1 YKLLNSLIFM
11 EKDVLLM
18 LKVAAVQLQA
28 FPGQKDKNI
37 ENCIE
42 MVETAAKQ
50 GAELIVLPELWV
62 SGYYLSKEQF
72 QLLQELPSGE
82 TVSLFQ
88 KLAENLNVILI
99 VPFVEGE
106 NENLYISLAVIEST
120 GEVIATYRKSFLWG
134 REKGIFTP
142 GERVYNAI
150 DTSKGKIGV
159 LICADIEFPEPSRI
173 LTLQGAELIIVP
185 SVWSYGA
192 ETRWDIQLPARAL
205 DNTVY
210 ILGVN
215 TVNEGSCGKS
225 KLVAPNGEV
234 LCEASRTEQSI
245 LIHEIDFSIIPDIR
259 KDVPYLDDLDKKL
272 WPNAALFELKK

>member
-1 YKLLNSLIFM
+1 
-11 EKDVLLM
+11 M

-28 FPGQKDKNI
+28 FPGQRDKNI
-37 ENCIE
+37 ENCIK
-42 MVETAAKQ
+42 MVEEAAEQ

-72 QLLQELPSGE
+72 QLLQEVPTGE

-88 KLAENLNVILI
+88 KLAKKLEVLLI
-99 VPFVEGE
+99 VPYVEGE

-120 GEVIATYRKSFLWG
+120 GEMIAAYRKSFLWG
-134 REKGIFTP
+134 REKEIFTP
-142 GERVYNAI
+142 GERAYNAI

-173 LTLQGAELIIVP
+173 LALQGVELIIVP

-192 ETRWDIQLPARAL
+192 ESRWDIQLPARAL

-225 KLVAPNGEV
+225 KLVAPNGKV

-245 LIHEIDFSIIPDIR
+245 LIHDVDLSIIQDVR
-259 KDVPYLDDLDKKL
+259 KEVPYLDDLDEKL
-272 WPNAALFELKK
+272 YPKAALFEMPKV

>member
-1 YKLLNSLIFM
+1 
-11 EKDVLLM
+11 M
-18 LKVAAVQLQA
+18 LKVAAIQLQA
-28 FPGQKDKNI
+28 FPGQRDKNI
-37 ENCIE
+37 RNCIE
-42 MVETAAKQ
+42 MVEKAAEQ

-62 SGYYLSKEQF
+62 SGYYLTKDEF
-72 QLLQELPSGE
+72 QSLQEVPTGE

-88 KLAENLNVILI
+88 KLAKKLGVMLI
-99 VPFVEGE
+99 VPYVEGE
-106 NENLYISLAVIEST
+106 NEHLYISLAVIETT
-120 GEVIATYRKSFLWG
+120 GEVLANYRKSFLWG
-134 REKGIFTP
+134 REKEIFTP

-173 LTLQGAELIIVP
+173 LALQGVELIIVP

-205 DNTVY
+205 DNSVY

-234 LCEASRTEQSI
+234 LCEASRSEQSI
-245 LIHEIDFSIIPDIR
+245 LIHDVDFSIIPDVR
-259 KDVPYLDDLDKKL
+259 KEVPYLKDLDKKL
-272 WPNAALFELKK
+272 LPNAAFFETTK